1 MTAPL
6 THPVVKL
13 GVSPP
18 YELVCSPAFLL
29 KRLGWAI
36 KDRTVAAFEAAGASP
51 YHYSVLAVLEESPRE
66 TQATIADALGYD
78 RSWLVGLLDELEEA
92 GLIERR
98 RDPADRRRHLVSLE
112 PAGKKRLAELRS
124 ISKGV
129 EEEFLAP
136 LDPEQRE
143 QLHTI
148 LLTLATHHDPRYA
161 PDSPAPDSP
170 APDSPAPGSHAPG
183 NHAPGGP
190 AAALHETPAG

>member
-1 MTAPL
+1 MGEHP

-36 KDRTVAAFEAAGASP
+36 KDRTMAAFETAGESP
-51 YHYSVLAVLEESPRE
+51 YHYSVLAVLEESARE

-98 RDPADRRRHLVSLE
+98 RDPTDRRRHLVSLE
-112 PAGKKRLAELRS
+112 AAGKKKLAQLRA
-124 ISKGV
+124 ISREV
-129 EEEFLAP
+129 EQEFLAP
-136 LDPEQRE
+136 LEPAERQ
-143 QLHTI
+143 QLHAI
-148 LLTLATHHDPRYA
+148 LLQLATHHDPRYA
-161 PDSPAPDSP
+161 CDVGDQVA
-170 APDSPAPGSHAPG
+170 
-183 NHAPGGP
+183 
-190 AAALHETPAG
+190 TPKSSVA